1 MANLYGYFSEEV
13 GMVRVADLGDY
24 DLYRSESPDGGFYDI
39 KVIYHDNVNIKDKD
53 ALVSEADWN
62 SIEEVLK
69 EIEEDSDVD
78 TDSSVNFIEELLNI

>member
-39 KVIYHDNVNIKDKD
+39 KVIYHDNVNIKDRD
-53 ALVSEADWN
+53 TLVSEADWN

-69 EIEEDSDVD
+69 EIEEASDVD
-78 TDSSVNFIEELLNI
+78 TDSAVNYIEELLGI